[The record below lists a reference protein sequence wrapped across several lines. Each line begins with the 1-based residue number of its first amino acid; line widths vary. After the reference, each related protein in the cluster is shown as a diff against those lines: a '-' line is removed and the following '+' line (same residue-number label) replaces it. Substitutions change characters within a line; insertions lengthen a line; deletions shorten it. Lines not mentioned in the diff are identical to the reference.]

1 MDLDIQGGVRG
12 HWDKTNQNLGSNF
25 LEDNLW
31 GSYKSFLYM
40 LNLGIHDTAW
50 FSSDKKLTLVQEE
63 AESRDLYSDLQNI

>member
-1 MDLDIQGGVRG
+1 MEFVGIETKQTRILVPIFWRISCEEA
-12 HWDKTNQNLGSNF
+12 N
-25 LEDNLW
+25 
-31 GSYKSFLYM
+31 KSFLYM

>member
-1 MDLDIQGGVRG
+1 MSCEEA
-12 HWDKTNQNLGSNF
+12 N
-25 LEDNLW
+25 
-31 GSYKSFLYM
+31 KSFLYM